1 MLSNN
6 MKVVKLGVDGWLQ
19 DLSAKSL
26 SWYPEGSPVEISNE
40 LINCLE
46 KRSNETQLNTRVCL
60 HNSPDAAIHEM
71 IICQRN
77 SQAHPP
83 KRHPAR
89 DKTFLVLR
97 GELLVAIFNDA
108 GEVVRTWVLK
118 PKSGNEMLCVRIPAG
133 VFHCDFALTETAV
146 HLETTQ
152 GPFSPTNDREY
163 LWVEHIDSSN
173 NWEEAKVKI
182 IRNQIS

>member
-6 MKVVKLGVDGWLQ
+6 IKVVKLGVDGWRQ
-19 DLSAKSL
+19 DLLAKSL
-26 SWYPEGSPVEISNE
+26 SWYPEESPVEISNE

-46 KRSNETQLNTRVCL
+46 ERSNEAQVNTRVCL

-108 GEVVRTWVLK
+108 GEVIRTWVLK
-118 PKSGNEMLCVRIPAG
+118 SESENDMLCVRIPAG
-133 VFHCDFALTETAV
+133 VFHCDFALTDTAI

-152 GPFSPTNDREY
+152 GPFSPANDREY
-163 LWVEHIDSSN
+163 LWPENSVNLKKWDGTKN
-173 NWEEAKVKI
+173 CL
-182 IRNQIS
+182 ISGEI

>member
-6 MKVVKLGVDGWLQ
+6 IKVVQLGIKGWRQ

-26 SWYPEGSPVEISNE
+26 SWYPVESPVEISNE
-40 LINCLE
+40 LIDSLE
-46 KRSNETQLNTRVCL
+46 KRSHETQFNTRVCL
-60 HNSPDAAIHEM
+60 HSSPDSELHEM

-97 GELLVAIFNDA
+97 GELLVAIFNEEC
-108 GEVVRTWVLK
+108 EVIRTWVLK
-118 PKSGNEMLCVRIPAG
+118 SESENGMLCIRVPAG
-133 VFHCDFALTETAV
+133 VFHCDFALSETAV

-163 LWVEHIDSSN
+163 LWDKN
-173 NWEEAKVKI
+173 NVTWLQLKSDLVRKHL
-182 IRNQIS
+182 

>member
-1 MLSNN
+1 
-6 MKVVKLGVDGWLQ
+6 
-19 DLSAKSL
+19 
-26 SWYPEGSPVEISNE
+26 
-40 LINCLE
+40 
-46 KRSNETQLNTRVCL
+46 
-60 HNSPDAAIHEM
+60 M

-97 GELLVAIFNDA
+97 GELLVAVFNDA

-118 PKSGNEMLCVRIPAG
+118 PKSENEMLCVRIPAG
-133 VFHCDFALTETAV
+133 VFHCDFALTASAV

-152 GPFSPTNDREY
+152 GPFSPKNDREY
-163 LWVEHIDSSN
+163 LWPENSVSLNRWDSTKNKLISDEH
-173 NWEEAKVKI
+173 
-182 IRNQIS
+182 

>member
-1 MLSNN
+1 
-6 MKVVKLGVDGWLQ
+6 MKIVKLGIDGWRQ
-19 DLSAKSL
+19 DLLAKSL
-26 SWYPEGSPVEISNE
+26 SWYPEKGPVEISNE

-46 KRSNETQLNTRVCL
+46 ERSNETKVNSRVCL
-60 HNSPDAAIHEM
+60 HDGPDAAIHEM

-83 KRHPAR
+83 KRHPTR

-108 GEVVRTWVLK
+108 GEVTRTWVLK
-118 PKSGNEMLCVRIPAG
+118 SESENEKLCVRVPAG
-133 VFHCDFALTETAV
+133 VFHCDLALTETAV

-152 GPFSPTNDREY
+152 GPFSPKNDREY
-163 LWVEHIDSSN
+163 LWMEHIESSS
-173 NWEEAKVKI
+173 NWEEAKAKI
-182 IRNQIS
+182 IQNQIKYR

>member
-1 MLSNN
+1 MINNN
-6 MKVVKLGVDGWLQ
+6 MKIVQLGVDGWCQ

-26 SWYPEGSPVEISNE
+26 SWYPEESPVEISNK

-46 KRSNETQLNTRVCL
+46 ERSNEAQVNTRVCL

-77 SQAHPP
+77 SQTHPP

-97 GELLVAIFNDA
+97 GKLLVAIFTDA
-108 GEVVRTWVLK
+108 GEVIRTWELK
-118 PKSGNEMLCVRIPAG
+118 SESDNGML
-133 VFHCDFALTETAV
+133 
-146 HLETTQ
+146 
-152 GPFSPTNDREY
+152 
-163 LWVEHIDSSN
+163 
-173 NWEEAKVKI
+173 
-182 IRNQIS
+182 